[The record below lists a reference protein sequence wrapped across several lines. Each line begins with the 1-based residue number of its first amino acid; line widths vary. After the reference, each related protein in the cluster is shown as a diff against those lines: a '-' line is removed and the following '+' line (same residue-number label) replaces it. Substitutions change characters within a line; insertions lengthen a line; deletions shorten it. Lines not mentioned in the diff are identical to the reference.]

1 MYMMYAM
8 AHWIHLIDRWI
19 SLKSIC
25 PVLNQLI
32 FGMDQDELVWSG

>member
-1 MYMMYAM
+1 MMYAM
-8 AHWIHLIDRWI
+8 AYRIHLIDRWI

-25 PVLNQLI
+25 PVSNQLI